1 MIGPGPPSDPGR
13 RPEVS
18 LRMPALSTV
27 GFEPP
32 ADFPQ
37 DPYDAIHHRLEHL
50 ANSPQGTTWR
60 QFAGAW
66 NAVAY
71 RFQACAEYDESFRS
85 DFVRLGVTAVGLD
98 RYRQQR
104 DTYGC
109 IVNACSVI
117 EAYYYAAYAMG
128 SLLRPTGF
136 PILSRSSQRGIKPG
150 SATACF
156 ENHFA
161 GDPFAATLRALIDDR
176 SWAELNDMRHVLVH
190 RAAWAKDVRRSFG
203 GPAAPA
209 VDRIRLSDYHLVDL
223 DLAPELTSGPRSWV
237 AMNLSR
243 AIEAAGVF
251 TASKFS

>member
-1 MIGPGPPSDPGR
+1 
-13 RPEVS
+13 
-18 LRMPALSTV
+18 MPALSTV

-50 ANSPQGTTWR
+50 ANSPQGKSWS

-85 DFVRLGVTAVGLD
+85 DFARLGVNAGGLD

-117 EAYYYAAYAMG
+117 EAFYYAAYAIG

-136 PILSRSSQRGIKPG
+136 QITSGPSQKGINPE
-150 SATACF
+150 SATTLF
-156 ENHFA
+156 ERYFA
-161 GDPFAATLRALIDDR
+161 GEPFAATLRALIDDR
-176 SWAELNDMRHVLVH
+176 SWAALNDMRNVLIH
-190 RAAWAKDVRRSFG
+190 RAAWAKDVVRSAG
-203 GPAAPA
+203 GPATPA
-209 VDRIRLSDYHLVDL
+209 VDRIRLSDYHLDDL
-223 DLAPELTSGPRSWV
+223 DLAPELTSGPRAWV
-237 AMNLSR
+237 AANLSL
-243 AIEAAGVF
+243 AIDAADVF
-251 TASKFS
+251 AASNFS

>member
-1 MIGPGPPSDPGR
+1 
-13 RPEVS
+13 
-18 LRMPALSTV
+18 MPTLSTL

-50 ANSPQGTTWR
+50 ANSPQGEIWR

-85 DFVRLGVTAVGLD
+85 DFVRLGVNAGGLD

-117 EAYYYAAYAMG
+117 EAFYYAAHAVG
-128 SLLRPTGF
+128 SLLRATDF
-136 PILSRSSQRGIKPG
+136 PMISRSAQRDINPEI
-150 SATACF
+150 TTTRF
-156 ENHFA
+156 ERYFA
-161 GDPFAATLRALIDDR
+161 GDPFAAVLRALIDDR
-176 SWAELNDMRHVLVH
+176 SWAALNDMRNVLVH
-190 RAAWAKDVRRSFG
+190 RAAWAKHVERSFG
-203 GPAAPA
+203 GPASAA
-209 VDRIRLSDYHLVDL
+209 VDRIRLSDYHLGDL
-223 DLAPELTSGPRSWV
+223 DLAPSVTSGPRSWV
-237 AMNLSR
+237 ATNLR
-243 AIEAAGVF
+243 PAIEASHVF
-251 TASKFS
+251 VASHF